1 MNEEKR
7 LLLSKAIIAML
18 ESTGMPLEESV
29 AFLKMLVETGTM
41 AIEMQKKQEKSN
53 DEL

>member
-18 ESTGMPLEESV
+18 ESTGMTLEESV
-29 AFLKMLVETGTM
+29 NFLSGLVETGTK
-41 AIEMQKKQEKSN
+41 AIAETNRRSGGQQQ
-53 DEL
+53 